1 MEVFG
6 LTFTL
11 WELLRTLLLLF
22 VISVIYDWV
31 QNILWKWKYNVK
43 GYFPLPILG
52 TLPFQLS
59 NPTPDGERS
68 RINRFGKIYGGSL
81 GMTNIINVFDL
92 DILKKILVKDHADFQ
107 NRFTLPG
114 VYEPPPSD
122 ATLPALKDSEWK
134 RVRSILTPSFS
145 AAKLKM
151 MTTNINQVSEIL
163 AQGLLENARSR
174 STIDPKDIY
183 GCFTMDVIARTA
195 FGIETNSY
203 KNPDDPFIA
212 HGKRVFS
219 SLVFNPVIILMMIFP
234 RLGPYLT
241 RLLKYSMFFPTN
253 SLEFFIDVSKQIIE
267 QRKTDVTTD
276 RVDLL
281 QLMLNS
287 EHDVHKSLSVK
298 EIVSQSF
305 IVFVA
310 GYETTATL
318 LTYASYVL
326 ATNPDV
332 QNTLQEEIDKHI
344 PMDCKEITYE
354 KVMELPYLDQFVHE
368 TLRMYPPVTA
378 MNRATSEDRD
388 VQIDGYWFPKN
399 TMISCNI
406 YMIHHDDNNYPEPEK
421 FIPERYDWVQ
431 NIRWKWKYNV
441 KGYFP
446 LPIIGT
452 LPFALSNPTP
462 DGERRRIERFGKI
475 YGGSL
480 GMVNLINVCDLDIL
494 KKILVKDHVEFQNR
508 FTLTGV
514 YEPPPS
520 DATLLALKDAEWK
533 RVRSIL
539 TPSFSAAKLKMMT
552 SNINQVSE
560 ILIQDLLDNARSR
573 STIDP
578 KNIFGCF
585 TMDVIARTAFGIETN
600 SYKNPD
606 DPFIAHGKRV
616 FSGPVFNPVI
626 ILMMIFPRLG
636 PYLTRLLKYSIF
648 FPTNSLEF
656 FIDVSKQIIE
666 QRKTDVTTD
675 RVDLLQLMLNSEH
688 DVHKRLTVHEIV
700 SQSFIVFVAG
710 YETTATLLTYA
721 SYVLATNPDV
731 QNTLQE
737 EIDEHI
743 PGDCKEITYEKVME
757 LPYLDQFVHETLRMY
772 PPVTAKGRPFQYA
785 KET

>member
-1 MEVFG
+1 MTSNFYFRQETNLIEALSVGATMVIKLIAYVVVNFKAFISILAFLDDVLGYLGSKVNFPELSFRLVCSYVFMPLAAMIG
-6 LTFTL
+6 VDWADSRVVGALIGKKDLSAILATYLLCGFGSIPALGVNLGALTSDARPP
-11 WELLRTLLLLF
+11 LRLRASHRARDGQRKHRLIHNRLRR
-22 VISVIYDWV
+22 SVIYDWV

-81 GMTNIINVFDL
+81 GMINIINVCDI

-122 ATLPALKDSEWK
+122 ATLLALKDSEWK

-151 MTTNINQVSEIL
+151 MTTNINHVSEIL
-163 AQGLLENARSR
+163 ARGLLENARSR

-219 SLVFNPVIILMMIFP
+219 SPVFNPVIILMMIFP
-234 RLGPYLT
+234 RLGPFLT

-267 QRKTDVTTD
+267 QRKTDITTG

-287 EHDVHKSLSVK
+287 EHDVHKSLSVN

-332 QNTLQEEIDKHI
+332 QNTLQEEIDRHI
-344 PMDCKEITYE
+344 PRDCKEIIYE
-354 KVMELPYLDQFVHE
+354 KVMELPYLDQFIHE

-378 MNRATSEDRD
+378 
-388 VQIDGYWFPKN
+388 
-399 TMISCNI
+399 
-406 YMIHHDDNNYPEPEK
+406 
-421 FIPERYDWVQ
+421 
-431 NIRWKWKYNV
+431 
-441 KGYFP
+441 
-446 LPIIGT
+446 
-452 LPFALSNPTP
+452 
-462 DGERRRIERFGKI
+462 
-475 YGGSL
+475 
-480 GMVNLINVCDLDIL
+480 
-494 KKILVKDHVEFQNR
+494 
-508 FTLTGV
+508 
-514 YEPPPS
+514 
-520 DATLLALKDAEWK
+520 
-533 RVRSIL
+533 
-539 TPSFSAAKLKMMT
+539 
-552 SNINQVSE
+552 
-560 ILIQDLLDNARSR
+560 
-573 STIDP
+573 
-578 KNIFGCF
+578 
-585 TMDVIARTAFGIETN
+585 
-600 SYKNPD
+600 
-606 DPFIAHGKRV
+606 
-616 FSGPVFNPVI
+616 
-626 ILMMIFPRLG
+626 
-636 PYLTRLLKYSIF
+636 
-648 FPTNSLEF
+648 
-656 FIDVSKQIIE
+656 
-666 QRKTDVTTD
+666 
-675 RVDLLQLMLNSEH
+675 
-688 DVHKRLTVHEIV
+688 
-700 SQSFIVFVAG
+700 
-710 YETTATLLTYA
+710 
-721 SYVLATNPDV
+721 
-731 QNTLQE
+731 
-737 EIDEHI
+737 
-743 PGDCKEITYEKVME
+743 
-757 LPYLDQFVHETLRMY
+757 
-772 PPVTAKGRPFQYA
+772 
-785 KET
+785 